1 MEGSEEDSHKNES
14 AAQETERG
22 VVFMTRVPP
31 RMTVPEVRS
40 IFSKIGAVDR
50 IWLEPEDAEN
60 RKFRIK
66 AGGSRRRRSKY
77 GWIEFL
83 DKQKAQLAVELLHN
97 QPIGTSIG
105 NRRKPFSDDL
115 WSLRYLKGFKW
126 HHLIEEKGRCLQFHF
141 KHLFTLH
148 RSASEWKQKNRRLNL
163 ELSQMARERDFY
175 LSQVE
180 RANVLARIKE
190 RKMKKQRSNNDNL
203 ASDDITSSVD
213 QNTILSKSSNTTISE
228 ERSSHFSSESNSN
241 IEQVMHKLFGN

>member
-14 AAQETERG
+14 VAQETERG

-105 NRRKPFSDDL
+105 NRRKPFSEDL

-126 HHLIEEKGRCLQFHF
+126 HHLVEEK
-141 KHLFTLH
+141 
-148 RSASEWKQKNRRLNL
+148 ASEWKKKNRRLNL

-190 RKMKKQRSNNDNL
+190 RKMKKQRSNNDNS
-203 ASDDITSSVD
+203 ASDDRTSPVD
-213 QNTILSKSSNTTISE
+213 QNTISSKSSNTTYE
-228 ERSSHFSSESNSN
+228 ERSAAQFSSESNSN

>member
-105 NRRKPFSDDL
+105 NRRKPFSEDL

-126 HHLIEEKGRCLQFHF
+126 HHLVEEK
-141 KHLFTLH
+141 
-148 RSASEWKQKNRRLNL
+148 ASEWKKKNRRLNL

>member
-1 MEGSEEDSHKNES
+1 M
-14 AAQETERG
+14 
-22 VVFMTRVPP
+22 V
-31 RMTVPEVRS
+31 
-40 IFSKIGAVDR
+40 
-50 IWLEPEDAEN
+50 DAEN

-97 QPIGTSIG
+97 QPIGKSVSSQSPEQPCLYLLGTSIG
-105 NRRKPFSDDL
+105 NRRKPFSEDL

-126 HHLIEEKGRCLQFHF
+126 HHLVEEKGRFLQFHF
-141 KHLFTLH
+141 KHLFTFH
-148 RSASEWKQKNRRLNL
+148 RSASEWKKKNRRLNL